1 MVFLTNHLAVTRKR
15 NITTTKYNK
24 KKLKQLMKT
33 TNIRKNKPTK
43 LSLVQVTF
51 MPSGRKWIGHIIQLL
66 GQHGAILSMLD
77 VFKN

>member
-1 MVFLTNHLAVTRKR
+1 
-15 NITTTKYNK
+15 
-24 KKLKQLMKT
+24 MKT